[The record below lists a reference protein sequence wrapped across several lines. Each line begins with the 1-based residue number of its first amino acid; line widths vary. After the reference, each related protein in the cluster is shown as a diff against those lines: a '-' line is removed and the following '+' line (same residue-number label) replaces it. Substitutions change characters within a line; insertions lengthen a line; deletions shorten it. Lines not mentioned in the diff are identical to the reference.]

1 MRVVELHISGYTNS
15 WDSLNV
21 RDYLVRYGSVL
32 RIRADQRGFS
42 FVTFDMNHSVNNLSQ
57 RIIAGNKKI
66 VVGPPQRT
74 ENYQFGQIP
83 PHGTITEMQ
92 IGFIR

>member
-1 MRVVELHISGYTNS
+1 MANFLIAKRQKFATT
-15 WDSLNV
+15 
-21 RDYLVRYGSVL
+21 
-32 RIRADQRGFS
+32 RGGGGGI
-42 FVTFDMNHSVNNLSQ
+42 VHK